1 MGRRSNGCLPRDQ
14 FAMSMATMAGA
25 GSVVI
30 VSRQGKKTMLDDNN
44 RKPGKIESKQV
55 NQIGE
60 IN

>member
-1 MGRRSNGCLPRDQ
+1 
-14 FAMSMATMAGA
+14 MSMATMAGA